1 MRNVK
6 RWDMLAGSL
15 ALVAAPAVARAQ
27 TLTTLRVG
35 LTADEDVVGLLYAQ
49 QAGLF
54 RKAGVEIAV
63 TRLNGS
69 AEITAALVGGS
80 LDVGKVSTYNII
92 LAHSKGIP
100 LVIEAPAAIYTRT
113 TNGTGDVA
121 LVAAKSST
129 ISKGADLNGKTMA
142 TNSIGDYLSL
152 ATMGWVDQTG
162 GDSKTLRFVEVPRS
176 AVAAAILSGRVDVGI
191 LAQPNL
197 NAALAGGC
205 KVVGFPLDVF
215 GKQYV
220 ATAFVTTPTFAA
232 ANGATLARFRRALS
246 DGSAYANTH
255 QSVVLPLL
263 ASFTNDPSQLSGL
276 VNVVVGTQSRLH
288 DPSMFQSMIDAALK
302 YKTIPAGFRY
312 TEMIDPAA
320 LAG

>member
-1 MRNVK
+1 MK
-6 RWDMLAGSL
+6 RRDVLAGSL
-15 ALVAAPAVARAQ
+15 ALVASPAVVGAQ
-27 TLTTLRVG
+27 TPATLRVG

-54 RKAGVEIAV
+54 RKAGLELQV

-100 LVIEAPAAIYTRT
+100 LVIEAAAAIYTRT
-113 TNGTGDVA
+113 TSGVGDVA

-129 ISKGADLNGKTMA
+129 IAKGADLNGKTMA

-197 NAALAGGC
+197 NAALGGGC

-220 ATAFVTTPTFAA
+220 ATAFVTTPTYAG

-255 QSVVLPLL
+255 QSAVLPLL
-263 ASFTNDPSQLSGL
+263 ANFTNDPSQLSGL

-288 DPSMFQSMIDAALK
+288 DPTMFQPMIDAALK
-302 YKTIPAGFRY
+302 YKTIPAGFHY